1 MDVEGAVSQ
10 VVGSIFRRMGTPEVP
25 SGISSSACGDVE
37 ALESSSSSVSGSV
50 GVSEGGSSRLSSTSQ
65 SSVPQG
71 ADLYR
76 SSRRPSPSSGKMSS
90 GVGAS
95 KLGLNDFQNSDKL
108 FWMSRDEEG
117 AGYFSHVDVQG
128 RVAVA

>member
-1 MDVEGAVSQ
+1 MEA
-10 VVGSIFRRMGTPEVP
+10 PEV
-25 SGISSSACGDVE
+25 SSVISSSACGDVE

-50 GVSEGGSSRLSSTSQ
+50 GASEGGSSRLSSTSQ

-76 SSRRPSPSSGKMSS
+76 SSRRPSPSSG
-90 GVGAS
+90 VGAS
-95 KLGLNDFQNSDKL
+95 MLGLNDFQNSEKL

-117 AGYFSHVDVQG
+117 AGYCSHVDVQG
-128 RVAVA
+128 RVAGASGIGVLVVLGV

>member
-1 MDVEGAVSQ
+1 
-10 VVGSIFRRMGTPEVP
+10 MGTPEVS

-71 ADLYR
+71 GDLYR
-76 SSRRPSPSSGKMSS
+76 SSRRPSSSS

-95 KLGLNDFQNSDKL
+95 KLGLNDFKNSDKL
-108 FWMSRDEEG
+108 FWMSRDDEG

-128 RVAVA
+128 RVSGASGTGVLVILGV